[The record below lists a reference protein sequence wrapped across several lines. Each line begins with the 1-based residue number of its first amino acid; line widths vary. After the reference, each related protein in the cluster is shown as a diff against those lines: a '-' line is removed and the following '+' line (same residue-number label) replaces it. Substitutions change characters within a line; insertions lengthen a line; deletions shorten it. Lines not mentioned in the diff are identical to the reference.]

1 MEDVVPQLILFGIAG
16 AVAWFGYKSFKRE
29 AERVHEKVRRAEKE
43 SSTGAVG
50 TLVRDETTGEYVVKE
65 D

>member
-1 MEDVVPQLILFGIAG
+1 MLPQLILFGIVG
-16 AVAWFGYKSFKRE
+16 AVAWYGYKSFKKE

-43 SSTGAVG
+43 NSTGAVG
-50 TLVRDETTGEYVVKE
+50 TLVRDEKTGEYVVKK